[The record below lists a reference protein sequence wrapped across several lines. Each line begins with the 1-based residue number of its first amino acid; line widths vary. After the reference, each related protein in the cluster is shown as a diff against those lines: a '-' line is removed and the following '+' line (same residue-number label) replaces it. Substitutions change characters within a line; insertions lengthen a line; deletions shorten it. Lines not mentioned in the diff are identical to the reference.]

1 MARVLIVDDEE
12 LLRRSLRRML
22 EAAGHEALTAA
33 TVAEARE
40 TLDSREVALV
50 LCDIH
55 MPGGSGLE
63 LVRSV
68 ARQRPQTAVIM
79 LSGIDDPAVAEQALD
94 VGAYGYLVKPAER
107 NEIVIAVASG
117 LRRRELELAQNDYVR
132 ELEGKL
138 LSRSAALREAFDR
151 LEQSET
157 HARASEREIVDRL
170 VTALSLRSEETG
182 AHIRRVG
189 AYSGMLATASGETAA
204 RPEEIRLAA
213 MLHDIGK
220 IGVPDT
226 ILLKPGALSD
236 DEFEVMKRH
245 TVLGAEMLA
254 DGHSPVIKLG
264 AEIALT
270 HHERWDGTGYPT
282 GVSGKEIPLP
292 GRITA
297 VADVFDALTSDRVYR
312 EAWPIE
318 RAVDQMSQDRARH
331 FDPDILDLFVA
342 SVDDVHE
349 IRATYPDHLHL
360 TPAEP
365 GQT

>member
-1 MARVLIVDDEE
+1 MALLLVVDDEE

-22 EAAGHEALTAA
+22 EGAGHEVLEAA
-33 TVAEARE
+33 TVADAAE
-40 TLDSREVALV
+40 TINDRQVALV

-63 LVRSV
+63 LVRSITES
-68 ARQRPQTAVIM
+68 RPQTAVIM

-107 NEIVIAVASG
+107 NEIVISVASG

-132 ELEGKL
+132 ELEDKL
-138 LSRSAALREAFDR
+138 LSRSAALRDALDR
-151 LEQSET
+151 VEQSET
-157 HARASEREIVDRL
+157 HIRASEREIVDRL

-189 AYSGMLATASGETAA
+189 AYSAMLAEATNDDAA
-204 RPEEIRLAA
+204 HPEEIRLAA

-226 ILLKPGALSD
+226 ILLKPGALTN
-236 DEFEVMKRH
+236 DEFEAMKRH

-254 DGHSPVIKLG
+254 DGNSPVIKLG
-264 AEIALT
+264 AEIAFT
-270 HHERWDGTGYPT
+270 HHERWDGAGYPRGLRGEET
-282 GVSGKEIPLP
+282 PLA

-312 EAWPIE
+312 QAWPAE
-318 RAVDQMSQDRARH
+318 RAIEQMTQDRGQH
-331 FDPDILDLFVA
+331 FDPDVLDLFTA
-342 SVDDVHE
+342 SVEQVDA
-349 IRATYPDHLHL
+349 IRETYPDHAHAVP
-360 TPAEP
+360 TE
-365 GQT
+365 